1 MTDTG
6 GEDVQRPLF
15 YILVLTAGYLAYL
28 ILSPFLKPLAW
39 AGVFAIMLQWP
50 QQRLSSRMGGNRA
63 ALVTTLLAA
72 VLIVAPGI
80 TLVAILANEVPEVN
94 TYIQQ
99 ASLTAPRRVEQ
110 IWQAVRSR
118 SPIPLPENP
127 AALVREG
134 VRRALTFLAPRAGA
148 VVADLVAT
156 LGSLAVM
163 LFTLFF
169 MLRDGHI
176 MSRHLRDLLPLPPR
190 QSERLM
196 TETRDLVIASVGASL
211 LVSAAQ
217 GAIAGL
223 AFWLLGMKAPALW
236 GVMTAFC
243 SLVPVVGAALVWVPA
258 SLWLLLSGEVVR
270 GVVLLLVG
278 VFGISVADN
287 VLRPLLLSG
296 STSVSGLVIFLGL
309 LGGVAAFGFVGLVLG
324 PIILVITGSL
334 VRMLARP
341 DLVDDTR

>member
-1 MTDTG
+1 MDRDKSRADSARLDKTEDITMTDTG
-6 GEDVQRPLF
+6 REGVQRPLF

-39 AGVFAIMLQWP
+39 AGVFAIMLQRP
-50 QQRLSSRMGGNRA
+50 QQKLSSRMGANRA

-80 TLVAILANEVPEVN
+80 TLVAMLANEVPEVN
-94 TYIQQ
+94 TYVQQ

-169 MLRDGHI
+169 MLRDGHV

-223 AFWLLGMKAPALW
+223 AFWLLGMNAPALW

-243 SLVPVVGAALVWVPA
+243 SLFRSSAPHSCGYRPRSGCCCRAKWPAASSCCSSA
-258 SLWLLLSGEVVR
+258 SSASAWPTTSCVR
-270 GVVLLLVG
+270 
-278 VFGISVADN
+278 SC
-287 VLRPLLLSG
+287 
-296 STSVSGLVIFLGL
+296 
-309 LGGVAAFGFVGLVLG
+309 
-324 PIILVITGSL
+324 
-334 VRMLARP
+334 
-341 DLVDDTR
+341 

>member
-6 GEDVQRPLF
+6 GEGVQRPLF
-15 YILVLTAGYLAYL
+15 YILVFTAGYLAYL

-39 AGVFAIMLQWP
+39 AGVFAIMLQRP
-50 QQRLSSRMGGNRA
+50 QQKLSSRMGANRA

-80 TLVAILANEVPEVN
+80 TLVAMLATEVPEVN
-94 TYIQQ
+94 TYVQQ

-110 IWQAVRSR
+110 IWQTVRSR
-118 SPIPLPENP
+118 SPLPLPESP

-134 VRRALTFLAPRAGA
+134 VQRALRFLAPRAGA

-169 MLRDGHI
+169 MLRDGHV
-176 MSRHLRDLLPLPPR
+176 MSRHVRELLPLPPG

-196 TETRDLVIASVGASL
+196 AETRDLVIASVGAGL
-211 LVSAAQ
+211 LVATAQ
-217 GAIAGL
+217 GVIAGL
-223 AFWLLGMKAPALW
+223 AFWLLGMNAPVVW
-236 GVMTAFC
+236 GLVTAIC
-243 SLVPVVGAALVWVPA
+243 SLIPVVGAALVWAPA
-258 SLWLLLSGEVVR
+258 ALWLLLSGEVAR
-270 GVVLLLVG
+270 GVILLLVG
-278 VFGISVADN
+278 VLGISVADN

-296 STSVSGLVIFLGL
+296 STSVNGLVVFLGL

-324 PIILVITGSL
+324 PIILVVTGNL
-334 VRMLARP
+334 IKLLARP
-341 DLVDDTR
+341 DLVDETG